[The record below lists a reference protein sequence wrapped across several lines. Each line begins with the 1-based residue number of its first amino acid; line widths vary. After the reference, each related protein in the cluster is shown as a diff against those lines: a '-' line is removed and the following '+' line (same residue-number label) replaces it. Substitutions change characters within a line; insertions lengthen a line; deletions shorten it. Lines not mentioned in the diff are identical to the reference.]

1 MKIFAIDV
9 ETQINN
15 KGNPFDET
23 NHLVLGAY
31 GTDTNYSTFVPDST
45 EGLQISMES
54 AKLVVLFNAKF
65 DLHWCRRIGIKFNIR
80 LPIWDCQ
87 LAEFILSNQ
96 QWKYPSLEEACAK
109 RGLGHKIDVIKE
121 EYWNKGIDTDK
132 IPFDILNTYLRQ
144 DINLTYLLYL
154 AQVEEFKKPEHQAK
168 YKIFR
173 LQCYD
178 LMVLQEM
185 EYNGYKFNVDQA
197 KKEVAKLEEATTRIV
212 STLNGMFPDVPLN
225 YSSND
230 HISCMLYGGDLIH
243 EYRVPVGVY
252 KTGGKIGETRY
263 KIMEQRYKLPRLIEP
278 LKGSELAKEG
288 YYSTNEDVLKNLNA
302 TGQAKKL
309 IDLLLERRGIEKL
322 RGTYYDG
329 IPNLIKS
336 MNWKNEI
343 VHGQLNQCV
352 TSTGRLSATKP
363 NQQNMPGNCKRLC
376 VSRYDC

>member
-1 MKIFAIDV
+1 MRIFALDV
-9 ETQINN
+9 ETTINH
-15 KGNPFDET
+15 KGNAFDET
-23 NHLVLGAY
+23 NNLVLGGY
-31 GTDTNYSTFVPDST
+31 GSDSYYDIFIPNDVGRIQ
-45 EGLQISMES
+45 EVLDQ
-54 AKLVVLFNAKF
+54 ARLVVLFNAKF
-65 DLHWCRRIGIKFNIR
+65 DLHWIRRIGVKFNIR

-87 LAEFILSNQ
+87 LAEFVLSNQ

-121 EYWNKGIDTDK
+121 EYWNKGIDTNM
-132 IPFDILNTYLRQ
+132 IPFDVLTTYLRQ

-154 AQVEEFKKPEHQAK
+154 AQVEEFKKLEHRDK
-168 YKIFR
+168 LKLFR

-185 EYNGYKFNVDQA
+185 EYNGYKFNVEQA
-197 KKEVAKLEEATTRIV
+197 KIEVTKMEEATTRIV
-212 STLNGMFPDVPLN
+212 DALTVMFPDVPLN

-230 HISCMLYGGDLIH
+230 HISCLLYGGDLIH

-252 KTGGKIGETRY
+252 KSGGKIGETRY
-263 KIMEQRYKLPRLIEP
+263 KIMEQRYTFPRLVEP

-288 YYSTNEDVLKNLNA
+288 YFSTNEDVLKNLNA
-302 TGQAKKL
+302 TGKAKKL

-329 IPNLIKS
+329 IPNLIKD
-336 MNWKNEI
+336 MNWKDEI

-363 NQQNMPGNCKRLC
+363 NSQNMPSDCKRLC
-376 VSRYDC
+376 ISRYD

>member
-1 MKIFAIDV
+1 MNIFALDV
-9 ETQINN
+9 ETTISS
-15 KGNPFDET
+15 KGNAFDE
-23 NHLVLGAY
+23 NNFLVLGGY
-31 GTDTNYSTFVPDST
+31 GTDTIYFRFLRENV
-45 EGLQISMES
+45 ERIQECISQ
-54 AKLVVLFNAKF
+54 AKLVILFNAKF
-65 DLHWCRRIGIKFNIR
+65 DLHWCRRIGIAFNVR

-96 QWKYPSLEEACAK
+96 QWKYPSLEEACSK

-132 IPFDILNTYLRQ
+132 IPFDTLDTYLRQ

-154 AQVEEFKKPEHQAK
+154 EQKKEFNKPENQRK

-185 EYNGYKFNVDQA
+185 EYNGYKFNVKQA
-197 KKEVAKLEEATTRIV
+197 KEEVDKLEKENTRII
-212 STLNGMFPDVPLN
+212 TELNSMFPDVPLN

-230 HISCMLYGGDLIH
+230 HISCMLYGGELIH

-263 KIMEQRYKLPRLIEP
+263 KVMEQRYTLPRLIEP

-288 YYSTNEDVLKNLNA
+288 YYSSNEDVLKNLNA
-302 TGQAKKL
+302 KGKAKKI

-329 IPNLIKS
+329 IPNLINE
-336 MNWKNEI
+336 MHWKDDI

-376 VSRYDC
+376 ISRYD